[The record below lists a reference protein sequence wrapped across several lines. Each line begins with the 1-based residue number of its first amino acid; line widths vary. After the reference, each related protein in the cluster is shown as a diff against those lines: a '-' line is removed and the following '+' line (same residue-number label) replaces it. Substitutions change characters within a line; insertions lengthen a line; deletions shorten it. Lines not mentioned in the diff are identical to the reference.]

1 MVIYMHMVKRK
12 FWLQKIE
19 EFWKRRSVIW
29 LSGVRRVGKT
39 FLCQS
44 LSDIEYFDCELPS
57 ARRQMEDIEG
67 FLERLKGKRIILD
80 EIHRLK
86 NPSELLKVA
95 ADHYKNVSIVATGS
109 STLWASAKFKDTL
122 TGRKETLW
130 LTPMIKDEYKDFGA
144 SDINHRLLRGG
155 LPPFF
160 MEEKFSERS
169 FQEWIDS
176 YWAKDI
182 QELFRLEKRGAFQ
195 KFLELIFINSGGMF
209 EATKY
214 AVPCEVSRTSISNYL
229 KVLESTY
236 VAHILKPFSGRKTFE
251 IVSAPKVY
259 AFDTG
264 FVCYF
269 RGWDKLRTED
279 KGKLWEHLVL
289 NEIMA
294 HRQSRDINYWRD
306 KQGHE
311 IDFILRRRGGHVQV
325 VECKWSCKDFNP
337 RNLKIFRK
345 SHGLGHNFVVSFDIS
360 RPFTRKFGELT
371 VNFVNLKDLISS
383 LVA

>member
-1 MVIYMHMVKRK
+1 MVKRK
-12 FWLQKIE
+12 FWLKKIE
-19 EFWKRRSVIW
+19 ELWKRRSVIW

-44 LSDIEYFDCELPS
+44 LRDIEYFDCELP
-57 ARRQMEDIEG
+57 RVREQMRDIEE
-67 FLERLKGKRIILD
+67 FLESLKGKRVVLD

-86 NPSELLKVA
+86 NPSEFLKVA
-95 ADHYKNVSIVATGS
+95 ADHYQNVHVIATGS

-122 TGRKETLW
+122 TDRKEILW
-130 LTPMIKDEYKDFGA
+130 LSPMVMEDIKNFGTY
-144 SDINHRLLRGG
+144 NLEHRLLRGG

-160 MEEKFSERS
+160 MEKEFPERA
-169 FQEWIDS
+169 FQDWIDS

-182 QELFRLEKRGAFQ
+182 QELFRLGKRDAFQ
-195 KFLELIFINSGGMF
+195 KFLELIFMNSGGMF
-209 EATKY
+209 EASKY
-214 AVPCEVSRTSISNYL
+214 AAPCEVSRTSISNYL

-236 VAHILKPFSGRKTFE
+236 VAHILRPFSGRKTSE

-269 RGWDKLRTED
+269 RGWNKLRRED
-279 KGKLWEHLVL
+279 KGKLWEHFVL

-311 IDFILRRRGGHVQV
+311 IDFISQRRGGDTRAI
-325 VECKWSCKDFNP
+325 ECKWSARDFDP
-337 RNLKIFRK
+337 GNLKIFRRL
-345 SHGLGHNFVVSFDIS
+345 HGSGNNFAVSSDIS

-371 VNFVNLKDLISS
+371 VKFVNLNDLIAA
-383 LVA
+383 L